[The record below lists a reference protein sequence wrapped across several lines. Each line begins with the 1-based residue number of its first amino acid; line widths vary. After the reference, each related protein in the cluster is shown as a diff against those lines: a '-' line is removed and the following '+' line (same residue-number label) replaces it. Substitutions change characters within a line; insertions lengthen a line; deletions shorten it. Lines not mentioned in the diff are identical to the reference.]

1 MVKFRRKA
9 KADPNKVGVVR
20 RGTKRIGSV
29 MRHEPFA
36 ITLPKKD
43 EKHFLNKR
51 RGLIPTYFRE
61 SWSELRKVR
70 WPKRKEAWK
79 LTIAVFIFSTLFA
92 AMTAAADYGFTKL
105 AERIF
110 LK

>member
-1 MVKFRRKA
+1 MVRIRRKVQ
-9 KADPNKVGVVR
+9 ADTQKVGVIK

-36 ITLPKKD
+36 LTLPKKD
-43 EKHFLNKR
+43 DAHFFNKR
-51 RGLIPTYFRE
+51 RSLIPRYFRE
-61 SWSELRKVR
+61 SWTELRKVR
-70 WPKRKEAWK
+70 WPKRGEAWK
-79 LTIAVFIFSTLFA
+79 LTSAVFIFSTLFA
-92 AMTAAADYGFTKL
+92 AFTAAADYGFTKL